1 MVQFVNHFIGK
12 LNCYLTCNVQ
22 MYTFKSMLGF
32 RGKIHNGDFTRT
44 HTVYTKLVKRFKT
57 KKIVQFSAAY
67 QDSAGYLMC
76 ILFMQHLAVITPYT
90 LERH

>member
-1 MVQFVNHFIGK
+1 
-12 LNCYLTCNVQ
+12 

-67 QDSAGYLMC
+67 
-76 ILFMQHLAVITPYT
+76 
-90 LERH
+90 